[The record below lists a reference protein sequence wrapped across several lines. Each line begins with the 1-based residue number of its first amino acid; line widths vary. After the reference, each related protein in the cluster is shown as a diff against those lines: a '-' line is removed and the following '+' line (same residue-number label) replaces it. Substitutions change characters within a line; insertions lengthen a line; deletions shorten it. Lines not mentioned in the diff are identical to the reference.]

1 MILSWLR
8 CYLEW
13 IIIIFSF
20 HTFKCTFACV
30 IWTYSVCAIFHS
42 FVVLS
47 TSSSSEESKGKS
59 ALWKD
64 LDILYTICYISI
76 SLSIFSSILQS
87 SSTLPWMG
95 TISFLVWIW
104 LAVDNFCCGSSDYCS
119 FSFFKADTIL
129 YYIFAETV
137 KKEINNTELT
147 SQWGA
152 SSKIE

>member
-8 CYLEW
+8 CCLER

-20 HTFKCTFACV
+20 HTFKYTFACV
-30 IWTYSVCAIFHS
+30 IWTYSVCVIFHS

-95 TISFLVWIW
+95 TISFSVWIW
-104 LAVDNFCCGSSDYCS
+104 LGAWPLTIFVAVVVATAVLV
-119 FSFFKADTIL
+119 FSKLTQF
-129 YYIFAETV
+129 YIIFLLRLS
-137 KKEINNTELT
+137 KKKSIIP
-147 SQWGA
+147 S
-152 SSKIE
+152 